1 MNRRDRAALRAIAPL
16 ALMAAIFFFSAQ
28 PSTGEH
34 PWWEVIVRKF
44 GHVAGYA
51 LLTALWIWAL
61 RVAVRRP
68 VLIAVCVSFAYACTD
83 EFHQTYV
90 SGRMGTPVDVG
101 VDAIGIALA
110 VLLLRRRR
118 PSPAGGGTIDAGGG
132 VPRSSPA
139 RSP

>member
-1 MNRRDRAALRAIAPL
+1 MG
-16 ALMAAIFFFSAQ
+16 AIFFLSAQ

-44 GHVAGYA
+44 GHVTGYA
-51 LLTALWIWAL
+51 LLTALWVWAL
-61 RVAVRRP
+61 RGMARRP
-68 VLIAVCVSFAYACTD
+68 VLLAACISFAYACTD

-90 SGRMGTPVDVG
+90 SGRTGTPVDVG
-101 VDAIGIALA
+101 VDAAGIVLA
-110 VLLLRRRR
+110 AWLLSRRR
-118 PSPAGGGTIDAGGG
+118 PSPAGEGTIAAGGG

>member
-1 MNRRDRAALRAIAPL
+1 MNRRDRALLRSLAPL
-16 ALMAAIFFFSAQ
+16 ALMGAIFFFSAQ

-44 GHVAGYA
+44 GHVTGYA
-51 LLTALWIWAL
+51 LLTALWVWTL
-61 RVAVRRP
+61 RGTARWP
-68 VLIAVCVSFAYACTD
+68 VLLAACISFAYACTD

-90 SGRMGTPVDVG
+90 SGRTGTAVDVG
-101 VDAIGIALA
+101 VDAVGIALA
-110 VLLLRRRR
+110 ALLLSRRR
-118 PSPAGGGTIDAGGG
+118 PSPAAEGTIGEGGG